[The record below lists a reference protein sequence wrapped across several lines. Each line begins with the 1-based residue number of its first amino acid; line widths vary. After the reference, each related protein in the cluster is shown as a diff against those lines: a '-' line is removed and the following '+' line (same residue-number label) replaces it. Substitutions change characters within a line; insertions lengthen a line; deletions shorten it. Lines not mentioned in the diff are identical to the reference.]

1 MRGKKIIVFL
11 VCVLMITSGILLMP
25 QNMDVRADDYQH
37 HNGENEIGLNTTYVW
52 EMVKQF
58 CNVTKNADWS
68 QENNIPKGR
77 SWATAGENYTIDHIL
92 KPQWENFTDPVFQK
106 LPIGYIDEDP
116 YKNRLYSN
124 KIVIQDFNLTIE
136 NPSKTIPISEMFP
149 IGIGDDSK
157 GNNLNGSYGFNEAK
171 IKELDLF
178 KYDFLGGSYFTDHL
192 NVSTQFLNTGNLI
205 GGSPVFL
212 DQNDTVPEIQNDLVF
227 IMNETEDCNNKL
239 DNISTAVACI
249 LINSPSFGYSYE
261 EADEK
266 QFPIVRVDKD
276 DDNLTE
282 VLSEIE
288 NGSVYFVD
296 NNYDSDTLVFTN
308 LSNDTCVPNEIWVYV
323 IQRLAPSD
331 KNSTDS
337 RWNFTGA
344 YYDFMRLQ
352 IRHIFWYLYNYSVLP
367 WGETKGCKGFILS
380 DYTNTHFM
388 THTVKGWGT
397 ADKLLTGEDESWF
410 PGFTDRW
417 WFPMFSVNKSV
428 GEFLRD
434 NKWSARVTGF
444 IEQEYRC
451 QTTTKPGVISHNFIG
466 YRNISQDPTDPVVIL
481 SNRIDGWWGQTP
493 GDSGVGGAILLGIA
507 KYFNDYNITP
517 KYNLRFLFTTGEEY
531 GMRGAQHYNDSH
543 PHDDTTHP
551 NDNIIRWIGFDQ
563 LGFDYTTSD
572 DTINL
577 TVNVLD
583 TETKAIIETIAD
595 DTQYV
600 NRTGYGTW
608 VDTPDGY
615 GSEDK
620 VFKTRKNC
628 DTICFGKDNSSRWDN
643 YHRSGENYS
652 EGDSL
657 NHTDR
662 NDVNVTFEL
671 AWNVTKYFTVNPDC
685 WFSDISYQ
693 AVDSPYDDDV
703 VIDSINATFT
713 IHTIL
718 PNDKIQIIASLWPEY
733 YWKPVTYANVS
744 MNYTVTPANI
754 TDTITVTLPPGNEAG
769 NYWLRLSLYNSTGRI
784 NLITKISNLEDDYN
798 NSQCYNL
805 SPRDNDPPATPHK
818 PTESAILLLALNEYN
833 YTTNTTDPNQ
843 DQVQYEWDWLAD
855 TTHQYETTGF
865 YPSGANCTLSHAYNF
880 GENKCI
886 KVRAIDQY
894 GAESNWSEP
903 LDLFMQQFTSFDM
916 TSQDYVAVV
925 SQPSTYYGYIYGNIQ
940 EPENW
945 TWNFIGCSKGAEN
958 YTSYTQNTEKTF
970 TVLSDY
976 NVTLTVTD
984 VDTSAVNITRTIT
997 TKNLHS
1003 EFTTNYNGSIPPGN
1017 TIAFINQSIG
1027 RYSITNQTWD
1037 FDDGIRSYEK
1047 NPTHVYTTPGV
1058 YNVTLTVRDS
1068 QSNNDTSYQ
1077 LLSIH
1082 TDETPPEIQLVT
1094 HELAINQN
1102 WFTVGLAAFI
1112 NDHDSGIDQ
1121 VSVNI
1126 TYPDQTYGNYT
1137 MVHLFNNVYS
1147 YMFNDTDIVGD
1158 YNYTIWVI
1166 DHENNTNCATGYSFT
1181 IPTPPFLLYATTTPD
1196 NNTVSNDPWAD
1207 VNVTV
1212 LDPVNT
1218 SAFIDWDNS
1227 LKGYWPMESYNNTGV
1242 YDNSTYDNFG
1252 VFQNGLNTRNI
1263 MPGKYGKGLEFDG
1276 INHYVDVGN
1285 SDSLNL
1291 GSGDFTFMVWEKSHT
1306 SSYSGNA
1313 VILTNQP
1320 AQEDW
1325 KGYGF
1330 GVIEGAYLFISQSPE
1345 DYVEVKGTIDVT
1357 DDTWHHL
1364 AYVHHDGYYS
1374 LYVDGIYDT
1383 DSKLVTTEYNI
1394 TNAQNTCLA
1403 YDGQT
1408 PGWCYFAGM
1417 LDEPQLYNRALSREE
1432 INASY
1437 NNGLYQLYHNF
1448 TGLTEGTYSYYAHAI
1463 DTTGNMSET
1472 EVRAVT
1478 IDFDPQIT
1486 TVSASPHTVGFG
1498 FNVTISA
1505 NVTDSGSGVN
1515 TVNVNITYPDHTYGN
1530 YTMSHT
1536 TGNTYQYVFSSTWQ
1550 TGQYNFTIWAT
1561 DHSNNSNSSTG
1572 HHFHVSA
1579 DVTIS
1584 IATLKNSY
1592 SGSQYINIT
1601 DPPNPLENYTL
1612 VGRGLTWDEYYN
1624 AITGQNILEV
1634 STGPINYQEDNST
1647 WTPINNSLR
1656 QLTSNHPA
1664 YNYGYRTGN
1673 DRGLFGVYFKP
1684 NAQNDWPVAFTYNRS
1699 DDPTTHAVRSK
1710 LVGVGYV
1717 DPQSNWTYQYLQ
1729 NVQSSQG
1736 QLNDYSITYPG
1747 VFTGTDVTWS
1757 YGNTG
1762 LKEEI
1767 TISNTTKTVLQ
1778 NHPPSQYGLNDASSY
1793 LVFITKLEHQ
1803 NLNLYNDSGLLDG
1816 NVTISDNG
1824 VEFKDALGQFTCAMP
1839 IGEAYELNN
1848 ESVRQ
1853 KLTYRIV
1860 HLNGNTYLLSGLKVS
1875 DLNAMTFP
1883 VVIDP
1888 TLTVYSTSSDGYI
1901 YNSDTNYNAVQTAS
1915 TGTVN
1920 SSGAYI
1926 TIGQKMVS
1934 AGLPGMPAT
1943 YSIYRGFVFFNTSAL
1958 PSNAYLD
1965 NATLSL
1971 YKKDDYSATDF
1982 DITIQNGQ
1990 PTYPHDPMQSGDY
2003 NKNDYSGNGGTLN
2016 TSKFTNGYNDI
2027 QVSNL
2032 NWITKG
2038 GTTKLCLRSSRDIN
2052 GNEPT
2057 GNEYANVHSSE
2068 FLGMCGPKLVI
2079 MYRNQSKIKNT
2090 GSTDIK
2096 GYLLIQV
2103 QFYNTSQSKW
2113 LLDNDTV
2120 NETSPRTINIGS
2132 QLALDTIFNGK
2143 IRASNLQHGTGT
2155 YRVYTAFRDPEGNI
2169 LKTNTGS
2176 ELKAW
2181 WQFSKT

>member
-1 MRGKKIIVFL
+1 MVSSSMPAILFSE
-11 VCVLMITSGILLMP
+11 TSNVKASGEEI
-25 QNMDVRADDYQH
+25 QNGVINLDYD
-37 HNGENEIGLNTTYVW
+37 YVW
-52 EMVKQF
+52 NLTEQF
-58 CNVTKNADWS
+58 GNVIHDVNWS
-68 QENNIPKGR
+68 ENGGNGIPKGR
-77 SWATAGENYTIDHIL
+77 AWATAGENYTINEIL
-92 KPQWENFTDPVFQK
+92 EPNMNGTGTPCN
-106 LPIGYIDEDP
+106 LTGYTNLTIGYISGPNGLDSDGSPKEYSSKIDIQN
-116 YKNRLYSN
+116 YKLAIWNDNSFNRN
-124 KIVIQDFNLTIE
+124 MPFNE
-136 NPSKTIPISEMFP
+136 SFP
-149 IGIGDDSK
+149 IGVGINTTLLPNNPGDSLNQNFTFENISIKKVNLFYWEIFPDHRNVSCQI
-157 GNNLNGSYGFNEAK
+157 LNGDNPMIGLAVYLENNES
-171 IKELDLF
+171 I
-178 KYDFLGGSYFTDHL
+178 
-192 NVSTQFLNTGNLI
+192 
-205 GGSPVFL
+205 
-212 DQNDTVPEIQNDLVF
+212 PENQDGYVF
-227 IMNETEDCNNKL
+227 IMHEDPSCEDKIENVTSAL
-239 DNISTAVACI
+239 GCI
-249 LINSPSFGYSYE
+249 LIANTTLGGYSY
-261 EADEK
+261 
-266 QFPIVRVDKD
+266 PISTNS
-276 DDNLTE
+276 NLVITK
-282 VLSEIE
+282 VNSAVE
-288 NGSVYFVD
+288 NNFSYVMNQITNGYHYLVD
-296 NNYDSDTLVFTN
+296 NILCDDILTF
-308 LSNDTCVPNEIWVYV
+308 SNFSNTSCLPLDEWIGVV
-323 IQRLAPSD
+323 QRLAPSD
-331 KNSTDS
+331 PSTEWS
-337 RWNFTGA
+337 IPKGS
-344 YYDFMRLQ
+344 YYDFLRLQ
-352 IRHIFWYLYNYSVLP
+352 AFHILSYWWNKTNLP
-367 WGETKGCKGFILS
+367 GGCIGLILS
-380 DYTNTHFM
+380 DFGDTHFM
-388 THTVKGWGT
+388 THTTRDWGWFNPS
-397 ADKLLTGEDESWF
+397 KKPFSN
-410 PGFTDRW
+410 RW
-417 WFPMFSVNKSV
+417 WIPMFSVNDSV
-428 GEFLRD
+428 GDFLID
-434 NKWSARVTGF
+434 NKNTAKVTGF
-444 IEQEYRC
+444 ITQEYRR
-451 QTTTKPGVISHNFIG
+451 QTNTTPGVVSHNVVA
-466 YRNISQDPTDPVVIL
+466 YRNITKSPNNAIAVL
-481 SNRIDGWWGQTP
+481 SNRMDGWYGETP

-507 KYFNDYNITP
+507 KYFHDNNITP
-517 KYNLRFLFTTGEEY
+517 KYNLTFLFTTGEEY
-531 GMRGAQHYNDSH
+531 GMRGAQHYVDSH
-543 PHDDTTHP
+543 SYGTGPGQYNYLHF
-551 NDNIIRWIGFDQ
+551 IGFDQ
-563 LGFDYTTSD
+563 LGFNNNQFSEEKHSLEIYTNNTD
-572 DTINL
+572 
-577 TVNVLD
+577 
-583 TETKAIIETIAD
+583 TKAILNESGQNQTNY
-595 DTQYV
+595 QE
-600 NRTGYGTW
+600 RTNNLYNFTVYGER
-608 VDTPDGY
+608 GG
-615 GSEDK
+615 GSEDY
-620 VFKTRKNC
+620 VWHTHNETIN
-628 DTICFGKDNSSRWDN
+628 TICFGKGNDWDG
-643 YHRSGENYS
+643 YHRTGNNFAS
-652 EGDSL
+652 GDSL
-657 NHTDR
+657 QYIDR

-671 AWNVTKYFTVNPDC
+671 AWNITKYFTVNPDC
-685 WFSDISYQ
+685 WFSNVSYQ
-693 AVDSPYDDDV
+693 VVDSPYDDDT
-703 VIDSINATFT
+703 INDSINATFT

-718 PNDKIQIIASLWPEY
+718 PNDKIQVIASLWPEY
-733 YWKPVTYANVS
+733 YSEPVTYANVS

-798 NSQCYNL
+798 NSQCYSL
-805 SPRDNDPPATPHK
+805 SPRDNDPPAAPHK

-833 YTTNTTDPNQ
+833 YTANTTDPNQ
-843 DQVQYEWDWLAD
+843 DQIQYEWDWLAN
-855 TTHQYETTGF
+855 TTHQYEITGF
-865 YPSGANCTLSHAYNF
+865 YPSGTNCTLSHAYHF
-880 GENKCI
+880 WQYKCI

-894 GAESNWSEP
+894 GAASNWSEP
-903 LDLFMQQFTSFDM
+903 LNLFLQQFAAFDM

-925 SQPSTYYGYIYGNIQ
+925 SQPSTYYGYIYGNVQ
-940 EPENW
+940 EPGNW
-945 TWNFIGCSKGAEN
+945 TWSFIGCSFGAEK
-958 YTSYTQNTEKTF
+958 YTSYTQNTEETF

-984 VDTSAVNITRTIT
+984 VDTSSVNVTRTIT

-1003 EFTTNYNGSIPPGN
+1003 EFITNYNGSIPPGN

-1037 FDDGIRSYEK
+1037 FDDGVKSYEK

-1058 YNVTLTVRDS
+1058 YNVTLTVRDN

-1094 HELAINQN
+1094 HELTINQN

-1112 NDHDSGIDQ
+1112 DDSDSGIDQ

-1137 MVHLFNNVYS
+1137 MIHLFNNVYS

-1158 YNYTIWVI
+1158 YNYSIWLI
-1166 DHENNTNCATGYSFT
+1166 DHENNTNSATGYSFT
-1181 IPTPPFLLYATTTPD
+1181 IPTPPFLLYATTTPA
-1196 NNTVSNDPWAD
+1196 NNTVSNDSWTD

-1212 LDPVNT
+1212 LDPLNT

-1227 LKGYWPMESYNNTGV
+1227 LKGYWLMDFYNNTGV
-1242 YDNSTYDNFG
+1242 YDNSTFDNFG
-1252 VFQNGLNTRNI
+1252 TFQNGIDARRNI
-1263 MPGKYGKGLEFDG
+1263 LSGKYGKGLEFDG
-1276 INHYVDVGN
+1276 TNQYVDVGTSN
-1285 SDSLNL
+1285 SLDL

-1306 SSYSGNA
+1306 SSYSGNG

-1330 GVIEGAYLFISQSPE
+1330 GVIEGAYLFISQSSE

-1463 DTTGNMSET
+1463 DTTGNMSAT

-1486 TVSASPHTVGFG
+1486 TVSASPHTVGLG

-1515 TVNVNITYPDHTYGN
+1515 TVNVNITYPDHTHGN

-1561 DHSNNSNSSTG
+1561 DHSNNSNSSSG

-1579 DVTIS
+1579 EASIS
-1584 IATLKNSY
+1584 IATLRNSY
-1592 SGSQYINIT
+1592 SGNQYINIT

-1612 VGRGLTWDEYYN
+1612 VGRGLTWDEHYN

-1736 QLNDYSITYPG
+1736 QTNNYSITYPG
-1747 VFTGTDVTWS
+1747 IFTGTDVTWS

-1767 TISNTTKTVLQ
+1767 TLSNTTKAVLQ

-1793 LVFITKLEHQ
+1793 LVFITKLDYQ

-1816 NVTISDNG
+1816 NITISDNG
-1824 VEFKDALGQFTCAMP
+1824 VEFKNALRQFKCALP
-1839 IGEAYELNN
+1839 LGEAYELNN

-2038 GTTKLCLRSSRDIN
+2038 GTTKLSLRSSWDIN

-2057 GNEYANVHSSE
+2057 GNEYANVYSSE
-2068 FLGMCGPKLVI
+2068 FLGMCPPRLDIV
-2079 MYRNQSKIKNT
+2079 YRNQSKIKNT

-2103 QFYNTSQSKW
+2103 QFYNISQAKW
-2113 LLDNDTV
+2113 LIDNDAI
-2120 NETSPRTINIGS
+2120 NETTARTITIGN
-2132 QLALDTIFNGK
+2132 QLALDTIFNGLVQ
-2143 IRASNLQHGTGT
+2143 ASDLAHGTGT
-2155 YRVYTAFRDPEGNI
+2155 YRVYTAFRDHEGNI
-2169 LKTNTGS
+2169 LRANDDMDL
-2176 ELKAW
+2176 EAW